1 MLYIKE
7 FVIMVLLALVIAGN
21 VTDIMYDYREGA
33 SLAHLFVELCGDRAA
48 RTGNSRPNWPPSNR
62 SRRPVHPRWKQR
74 ATAWPKSCKASSRS
88 GT

>member
-33 SLAHLFVELCGDRAA
+33 SLAHLFVELA
-48 RTGNSRPNWPPSNR
+48 RVFVSFV
-62 SRRPVHPRWKQR
+62 RRVI
-74 ATAWPKSCKASSRS
+74 ASIWR
-88 GT
+88 

>member
-33 SLAHLFVELCGDRAA
+33 SLAHLFVELALVLVSFVLILILSIDVWRQ
-48 RTGNSRPNWPPSNR
+48 SRSNR
-62 SRRPVHPRWKQR
+62 SS
-74 ATAWPKSCKASSRS
+74 SCKASSRS
-88 GT
+88 GISHRPKRK